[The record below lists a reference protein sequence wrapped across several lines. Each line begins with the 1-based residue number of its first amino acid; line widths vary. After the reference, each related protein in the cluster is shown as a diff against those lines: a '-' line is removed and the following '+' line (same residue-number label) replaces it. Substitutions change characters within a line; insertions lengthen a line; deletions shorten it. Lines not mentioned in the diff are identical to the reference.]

1 MPYSCY
7 KYVTLALLTIL
18 DRKCWRNTRTFKFF
32 LLIFHFLLLTTCIC
46 NANTNTNKTNTNANT
61 NTSAS
66 TSTQFTIQELP
77 NRDRAF
83 HAKSGK
89 LLYINILIFR
99 LSNIDLLGNWF
110 AVSLATHTQTE
121 THSQL
126 DTWPRAP
133 CAACDRLRSDRIV
146 SDRNGSVWLS
156 SAWIGW
162 VNLGGVQAPRYYC
175 RRQTNWPDAEFGAF
189 ITNRQRLRG
198 CGGCT
203 KLAALRQSCCCCCV
217 CSKAS
222 SQRAEMQAQAQAPT
236 ASV

>member
-7 KYVTLALLTIL
+7 KYVCSTHHTRSQLL
-18 DRKCWRNTRTFKFF
+18 KKYTRTFKFF

-46 NANTNTNKTNTNANT
+46 NANTNTNANTMNTNTT

-83 HAKSGK
+83 RAKSDK

-110 AVSLATHTQTE
+110 AVSLATHTRNWNSFTTRHLPASAVWSTQ
-121 THSQL
+121 
-126 DTWPRAP
+126 
-133 CAACDRLRSDRIV
+133 IV
-146 SDRNGSVWLS
+146 SDRNGSDRIGM
-156 SAWIGW
+156 AKIGW

-189 ITNRQRLRG
+189 ITNRQRQRG

-203 KLAALRQSCCCCCV
+203 KLAELLLLCLSV